1 MGRIANNDILPDSDI
16 WPQNYDLWEDT
27 SNFLLYKSIDR
38 NYQKS
43 LTSNK
48 FALKW
53 LKVFN
58 PKEIQRNC

>member
-43 LTSNK
+43 ITSK
-48 FALKW
+48 KVALNW

-58 PKEIQRNC
+58 PNEIQRNC